1 MKLQPMRKILC
12 AVILGILIA
21 AALVGCKQETA
32 TIYPCYFNRDV
43 ADVDATAIRA
53 AIEEAGWE
61 LQSSEP
67 DDYYQNTNKHIYQL
81 TVGDQKQGI
90 VIYEFENA
98 EQAEQAYV
106 QDVIGTIFPA
116 TIIPNDYSLYS
127 QYIRISNCLI
137 MTINNGH
144 VELLE
149 LLGLGTVEPLE
160 VPTENTQ
167 KLHRKIKSVDI
178 EAARTAMEADGYTF
192 YPIEFIGSEE
202 EFGPTYVIVS
212 PEQDSAYVYTLSNH
226 KPFLGISYTYYTYSI
241 LERVA
246 LDYKSEGSKKGDDLY
261 VGMHFVGFKDGSC
274 ILCYGDSFA
283 EIEHYFTGE

>member
-1 MKLQPMRKILC
+1 MKLQPMLKILC
-12 AVILGILIA
+12 AVILGVLIA

-32 TIYPCYFNRDV
+32 TIYPCYFNADV

-67 DDYYQNTNKHIYQL
+67 NDSYGNTATHIYRL
-81 TVGDQKQGI
+81 ITGDQKK
-90 VIYEFENA
+90 VIAIHEFENA

-116 TIIPNDYSLYS
+116 TIFPDEYSMYSL
-127 QYIRISNCLI
+127 YIRISNCLI
-137 MTINNGH
+137 MTVNNGH

-178 EAARTAMEADGYTF
+178 EAAKTAMEADGYTF
-192 YPIEFIGSEE
+192 YPMEFIDSEE
-202 EFGPTYVIVS
+202 VGPTYVIVS
-212 PEQDSAYVYTLSNH
+212 PEQDRAYVYTLSAH
-226 KPFLGISYTYYTYSI
+226 KPMLGMSYTYYIYSI
-241 LERVA
+241 IERVA

-274 ILCYGDSFA
+274 ILCYEDSFA
-283 EIEHYFTGE
+283 EIEKYFAE

>member
-1 MKLQPMRKILC
+1 MKLQPMLKILC
-12 AVILGILIA
+12 AVILGVLIA

-32 TIYPCYFNRDV
+32 TIYPCYFNADV

-67 DDYYQNTNKHIYQL
+67 NDSYGNTATHIYWL
-81 TVGDQKQGI
+81 ITGDQKQVI
-90 VIYEFENA
+90 AIYEFENA

-116 TIIPNDYSLYS
+116 TIFPDEYSMYSL
-127 QYIRISNCLI
+127 YIRISNCLI
-137 MTINNGH
+137 LTINNSH
-144 VELLE
+144 VDLLE

-167 KLHRKIKSVDI
+167 KVHRKIKSVDI
-178 EAARTAMEADGYTF
+178 EAARTAMESDGYTF
-192 YPIEFIGSEE
+192 YPMEFIGSEE
-202 EFGPTYVIVS
+202 FGPTYLIVS
-212 PEQDSAYVYTLSNH
+212 PEQDRAYVYTPSTH
-226 KPFLGISYTYYTYSI
+226 KPILGMSYTYYIYSI

-246 LDYKSEGSKKGDDLY
+246 LDYKSEGSKKGEDLY
-261 VGMHFVGFKDGSC
+261 VGMHFVGFKDGNC
-274 ILCYGDSFA
+274 ILCYEDSFA

>member
-1 MKLQPMRKILC
+1 MKLQPMLKILC

-32 TIYPCYFNRDV
+32 TIYPCYFNADV

-67 DDYYQNTNKHIYQL
+67 NDHYGNTATHIYQL
-81 TVGDQKQGI
+81 ITGDQKQTI
-90 VIYEFENA
+90 AIYEFENA

-116 TIIPNDYSLYS
+116 TIFPDDYSLYS
-127 QYIRISNCLI
+127 KYIRISNCLI
-137 MTINNGH
+137 LTVNNSH
-144 VELLE
+144 VDLLE
-149 LLGLGTVEPLE
+149 LFELGTVEPLE

-178 EAARTAMEADGYTF
+178 EAVKTAMEADGYTF
-192 YPIEFIGSEE
+192 YPIEFINSE
-202 EFGPTYVIVS
+202 EFGPSYVIVS
-212 PEQDSAYVYTLSNH
+212 PEQDSAYVYTLSTH
-226 KPFLGISYTYYTYSI
+226 KPILGMSYTYYTYSI

-274 ILCYGDSFA
+274 LLCYGDSFA

>member
-1 MKLQPMRKILC
+1 MKLQPMLKILC
-12 AVILGILIA
+12 AVILGVLIA

-32 TIYPCYFNRDV
+32 TIYPCYFNADV

-67 DDYYQNTNKHIYQL
+67 NDSYGNTATHIYWL
-81 TVGDQKQGI
+81 ITGDQKQVI
-90 VIYEFENA
+90 AIYEFENA

-116 TIIPNDYSLYS
+116 TIFPDEYSMYSL
-127 QYIRISNCLI
+127 YIRISNCLI
-137 MTINNGH
+137 LTINNSH
-144 VELLE
+144 VDLLE

-167 KLHRKIKSVDI
+167 KVHRKIKSVDI
-178 EAARTAMEADGYTF
+178 EAARTAMESDGYTF
-192 YPIEFIGSEE
+192 YPMEFIGSEE
-202 EFGPTYVIVS
+202 FGPTYLIVS
-212 PEQDSAYVYTLSNH
+212 PEQDRAYVYTPSTH
-226 KPFLGISYTYYTYSI
+226 KPILGMSYTYYIYSI

-246 LDYKSEGSKKGDDLY
+246 LDYKGEDLY
-261 VGMHFVGFKDGSC
+261 VGMHFVGFKDGNC
-274 ILCYGDSFA
+274 ILCYEDSFA

>member
-1 MKLQPMRKILC
+1 MKRQPMRKILC
-12 AVILGILIA
+12 AVILGVLIA
-21 AALVGCKQETA
+21 AALVGCKQETV
-32 TIYPCYFNRDV
+32 TIYPCYFNADV

-67 DDYYQNTNKHIYQL
+67 DDHYGNTATHIYWL
-81 TVGDQKQGI
+81 ITGDQKQGI

-116 TIIPNDYSLYS
+116 TIFPDEHSMYSL
-127 QYIRISNCLI
+127 YIRISNCLI

-167 KLHRKIKSVDI
+167 KVHRKIKSVDI
-178 EAARTAMEADGYTF
+178 EAVKTAMEADGYTF
-192 YPIEFIGSEE
+192 YPMEFIDSEE
-202 EFGPTYVIVS
+202 VGPTYLIVS
-212 PEQDSAYVYTLSNH
+212 PEQDRAYVYTPSTH
-226 KPFLGISYTYYTYSI
+226 KPILGMSYTYYIYSI

-246 LDYKSEGSKKGDDLY
+246 LDYKGEDLY
-261 VGMHFVGFKDGSC
+261 VGMHFVGFKDGNC
-274 ILCYGDSFA
+274 ILCYEDSFA

>member
-1 MKLQPMRKILC
+1 MKLQPMIKILC
-12 AVILGILIA
+12 AVILGVLIA

-32 TIYPCYFNRDV
+32 TIYPCYFNADV

-61 LQSSEP
+61 LQSSKP
-67 DDYYQNTNKHIYQL
+67 DDAYGNIYTHIYML
-81 TVGDQKQGI
+81 PTDGKKQGI
-90 VIYEFENA
+90 VLYEFESA
-98 EQAEQAYV
+98 AQAEQAYV
-106 QDVIGTIFPA
+106 QDVVGTIFPA
-116 TIIPNDYSLYS
+116 TIFPDDYSLYS
-127 QYIRISNCLI
+127 IHIRISNCLI
-137 MTINNGH
+137 MTYNNGH

-178 EAARTAMEADGYTF
+178 EAAKTAMEADGYTF
-192 YPIEFIGSEE
+192 YPIEFIGSEDD
-202 EFGPTYVIVS
+202 FTPTYLIVS
-212 PEQDSAYVYTLSNH
+212 PEQNRVYLYTLSTH
-226 KPFLGISYTYYTYSI
+226 KPILGMSYTYYTYSI

-274 ILCYGDSFA
+274 ILCYEDSFA

>member
-1 MKLQPMRKILC
+1 MKLQPMLKILC
-12 AVILGILIA
+12 AVILGVLIA

-32 TIYPCYFNRDV
+32 TIYPCYFNADV

-67 DDYYQNTNKHIYQL
+67 NDSYGNTATHIYWL
-81 TVGDQKQGI
+81 ITGDQKQVI
-90 VIYEFENA
+90 AIYEFENA

-116 TIIPNDYSLYS
+116 TIFPDEYSMYS

-137 MTINNGH
+137 LTINNSH
-144 VELLE
+144 VDLLE

-167 KLHRKIKSVDI
+167 KVHRKIKSVDI
-178 EAARTAMEADGYTF
+178 EAARTAMESDGYTF

-202 EFGPTYVIVS
+202 FGPTYLIVS
-212 PEQDSAYVYTLSNH
+212 PEQDRAYVYTPSTH
-226 KPFLGISYTYYTYSI
+226 KPILGMSYTYYIYSI

-246 LDYKSEGSKKGDDLY
+246 LDYKGEDLY
-261 VGMHFVGFKDGSC
+261 VGMHFVGFKDGNC
-274 ILCYGDSFA
+274 ILCYEDSFA

>member
-12 AVILGILIA
+12 AVILGVLIA
-21 AALVGCKQETA
+21 AALVGCKQETV
-32 TIYPCYFNRDV
+32 TIYPCYFNADV
-43 ADVDATAIRA
+43 ADVDATTIRA

-67 DDYYQNTNKHIYQL
+67 NDHYGNTAKHIYRL
-81 TVGDQKQGI
+81 VTGDQKQ
-90 VIYEFENA
+90 VIAIHEFENA

-116 TIIPNDYSLYS
+116 TIFPDEHSMYSL
-127 QYIRISNCLI
+127 YIRISNCLI
-137 MTINNGH
+137 MTVNNGH

-192 YPIEFIGSEE
+192 YPIEFISSE
-202 EFGPTYVIVS
+202 EFGPSYVIVS
-212 PEQDSAYVYTLSNH
+212 PEQDRAYVYTLSAQ
-226 KPFLGISYTYYTYSI
+226 KPILGMSYTYYTYSI

-246 LDYKSEGSKKGDDLY
+246 LDYKGEDLY

-274 ILCYGDSFA
+274 ILCYEDSFA
-283 EIEHYFTGE
+283 EIEHYLTGE